1 MSVASPPPDEAPA
14 RVNVYVA
21 GRVQGVYFRASAATE
36 ARNLGLCGWVRN
48 LPDGRVEAMA
58 EGPRGALTRFVL
70 WCHHGPPSARVDRVE
85 TVWTAA
91 EEVSGGFE
99 VRH

>member
-1 MSVASPPPDEAPA
+1 MATTPPPDEALA
-14 RVNVYVA
+14 RVTVRIT

-36 ARNLGLCGWVRN
+36 ARNLGVTGWVRN
-48 LPDGRVEAMA
+48 LPDGAVEALA

-70 WCHHGPPSARVDRVE
+70 WCHHGPPSARVERVE
-85 TVWTAA
+85 TVWSTAEGTSA
-91 EEVSGGFE
+91 GFE